1 MCLLG
6 SRLDLVAVSF
16 LQSFGYMGDVTL
28 VLGVMFEPF
37 FLDFLFFFDI

>member
-28 VLGVMFEPF
+28 VFGVMFEPF
-37 FLDFLFFFDI
+37 FWIFLVF